1 MLRMKR
7 QTVILALALLM
18 ALITPLGSSRCRGA
32 DASTS
37 KPPAKFD
44 LGKGAKLGDGPAKEH
59 SGIVKSRNWPDL
71 FWMHNDSGDEPRIY
85 PVHRNGQVEKSERE
99 PENPGVTIAG
109 AINVDWEDIT
119 VDDRGRVIV
128 ADVGNNRN
136 DRRDMV
142 LYIVP
147 EPAPLAE
154 RTTFVKRLFFRYPG
168 QNEFPAPKD
177 DFNYDCEAIFTI
189 GDAIYL
195 CSKHRSDTLTKL
207 YRLDPNSNEEVQTAE
222 LVDSFDILDQATGAD
237 ATPDGKRIV
246 INTYEDLW
254 LFDVTD
260 PEHPLSGPVK
270 RLSFE
275 NDDDVEAVCFA
286 DDETLIIG
294 AEAAGRIYEVP
305 LSAFADYERTD

>member
-1 MLRMKR
+1 ML
-7 QTVILALALLM
+7 QTCSRFRVVNLVVALAV
-18 ALITPLGSSRCRGA
+18 ISIGDFSRSFA
-32 DASTS
+32 DDAARRTD
-37 KPPAKFD
+37 FD
-44 LGKGAKLGDGPAKEH
+44 LGEGRKLGEGPAKEH

-85 PVHRNGQVEKSERE
+85 PVQRSGEVVKSERE

-109 AINVDWEDIT
+109 AINVDWEDLT

-128 ADVGNNRN
+128 GDFGNNRN
-136 DRRDMV
+136 DRRDLV

-154 RTTFVKRLFFRYPG
+154 RTTFVKRLFFRYPS
-168 QNEFPAPKD
+168 QNEFPAPQA

-195 CSKHRSDTLTKL
+195 CSKHRSDTLTHL

-222 LVDSFDILDQATGAD
+222 LVDSFDVLGQATGAD

-260 PEHPLSGPVK
+260 PKHPLSGPVQ

-305 LSAFADYERTD
+305 LSAFVEYEREEQD